1 MERRTASE
9 YRSAVFRTKSAERT
23 ERHAAAKRVPLR
35 RARAASE
42 HFEQLP
48 DKTHRLRR
56 EQPSCCGAAMK
67 PSVRKAQRRQVR
79 HPPRGRTAAG
89 YAGASVPPAISP
101 RFFSRSPSVPKVRTF
116 RAADASLQD
125 PHVRSESVFYAPK
138 PPRSADLFH
147 AVPRSVSCGTAK
159 APPTDAA
166 PDSNPAK
173 RRMRAKALKKPEMR
187 RKSKNGRVFF
197 CRTAGQR
204 CKKGTARFCAVLH
217 QIRRDTYY
225 YSTFGTVFQPFFRDF
240 INCL

>member
-67 PSVRKAQRRQVR
+67 PSVRKERCRQVR
-79 HPPRGRTAAG
+79 
-89 YAGASVPPAISP
+89 PPASREDSRRIRRGIRPSGHIAALFQPIPVCPQSP
-101 RFFSRSPSVPKVRTF
+101 DIPGGRRFSSGPARAF
-116 RAADASLQD
+116 RERFL
-125 PHVRSESVFYAPK
+125 RSEA
-138 PPRSADLFH
+138 PRSADLFH

-159 APPTDAA
+159 APPADAA
-166 PDSNPAK
+166 PDSNPPK
-173 RRMRAKALKKPEMR
+173 RRMHAKALKKAGNAQEEQKRQSLFLPD
-187 RKSKNGRVFF
+187 S
-197 CRTAGQR
+197 RTTLQ
-204 CKKGTARFCAVLH
+204 KGNRAFLR
-217 QIRRDTYY
+217 
-225 YSTFGTVFQPFFRDF
+225 SPSP
-240 INCL
+240 NPP